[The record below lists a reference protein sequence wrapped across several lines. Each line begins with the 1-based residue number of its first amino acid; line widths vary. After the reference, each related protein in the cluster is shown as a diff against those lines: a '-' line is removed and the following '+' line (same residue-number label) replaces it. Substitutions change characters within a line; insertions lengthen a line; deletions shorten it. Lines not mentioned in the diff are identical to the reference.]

1 MADPNNPV
9 ADVMSRGAI
18 SVDEKL
24 TLRSLAAVLA
34 DLDIGVAIVRR
45 PDRAVGVVSERD
57 IVRALADGADP
68 DEVWASDV
76 ASDDIVFA
84 EPDDT
89 IVDVADRMSMEAVR
103 HVTVVERGAIVGVV
117 SSRDILPAL
126 IDFARA
132 TL

>member
-1 MADPNNPV
+1 MADPNNPI

-34 DLDIGVAIVRR
+34 KLDIGVAVVTR
-45 PDRAVGVVSERD
+45 PGRSVGVVSERD
-57 IVRALADGADP
+57 IVHALADGADP
-68 DEVWASDV
+68 DEVWTADV

-84 EPDDT
+84 ELDDT
-89 IVDVADRMSMEAVR
+89 IVDVADRMTIEAVR
-103 HVTVVERGAIVGVV
+103 HITIVDRDAIIGVV

-126 IDFARA
+126 TDYARA

>member
-1 MADPNNPV
+1 MADPYNPV

-34 DLDIGVAIVRR
+34 QLDIGVAIVTR
-45 PDRAVGVVSERD
+45 PDRSVGVVSERD
-57 IVRALADGADP
+57 IVHALADGADP
-68 DEVWASDV
+68 DEVWTADV

-89 IVDVADRMSMEAVR
+89 IV
-103 HVTVVERGAIVGVV
+103 ERGAIIGVV

-126 IDFARA
+126 TDYARA

>member
-1 MADPNNPV
+1 MADPNSPV

-24 TLRSLAAVLA
+24 TLRSLAVVLA

-76 ASDDIVFA
+76 ATNDIVLA
-84 EPDDT
+84 EPDDA
-89 IVDVADRMSMEAVR
+89 IVDVADRMSMEAIR
-103 HVTVVERGAIVGVV
+103 HVTIVERGAIVGVV

-126 IDFARA
+126 IDYARA